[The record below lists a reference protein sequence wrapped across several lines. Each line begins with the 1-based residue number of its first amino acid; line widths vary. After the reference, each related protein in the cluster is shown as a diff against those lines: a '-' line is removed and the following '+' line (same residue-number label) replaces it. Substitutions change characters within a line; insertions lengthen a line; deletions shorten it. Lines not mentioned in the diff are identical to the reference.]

1 MKTLLLSRSEVV
13 QILNPELV
21 LLQKQHR
28 CAATGHPSNLLIL
41 AANA

>member
-1 MKTLLLSRSEVV
+1 MLLLSRSEVV

-28 CAATGHPSNLLIL
+28 CGQLW
-41 AANA
+41 